1 MLKQISFLL
10 FNVRT
15 ARQILP
21 FLRLKS
27 ILCEKDTTPS
37 PVDILSIEWG
47 FSKVWQ
53 SDKRSSFPN
62 GNRNND
68 KYKSNTRISSE
79 KYNPIDYAWVE
90 HKQRSNH
97 WNQSLCHSASCKFE
111 DFILRVRLFPRL
123 CSNQRCARHGVILR
137 RLVETDKFLDI
148 LNIQSKEETSKI
160 ISDPPHLPP
169 LH

>member
-37 PVDILSIEWG
+37 PLDILSIEWG
-47 FSKVWQ
+47 FSKAWQ
-53 SDKRSSFPN
+53 SDKRWSFPN
-62 GNRNND
+62 GNKNND
-68 KYKSNTRISSE
+68 KYKSNTRISSK
-79 KYNPIDYAWVE
+79 KYNPIDSAWVE

-97 WNQSLCHSASCKFE
+97 WNQSLSHNASCKFE
-111 DFILRVRLFPRL
+111 THVDTILRVRLFPRL
-123 CSNQRCARHGVILR
+123 YSNQRCARHGIILR
-137 RLVETDKFLDI
+137 RQIKRTFL
-148 LNIQSKEETSKI
+148 TS
-160 ISDPPHLPP
+160 
-169 LH
+169 